1 MPLGSGILP
10 AGSLGT
16 QLSYITRRA
25 ILQRAIVQIYNTC
38 PALVGLLSN
47 AMLEAGGI
55 DSIIANVQY
64 QQMVQPQFTGFD
76 GTFSSP
82 TGLVGITPASWSLCM
97 ALTPIP
103 ILATELLIQEKQKI
117 QSILDLRFND
127 AGNAMRDMLGT
138 VLYNNTTN
146 QLEPIGL
153 PGAIDD
159 GTNLATYGGISRS
172 TNPWWQAKRYAAGGV
187 NPTRALVAQYI
198 NGVVKAQGEIP
209 DCGFCNAG
217 TWTLL
222 MQDFLGLER
231 YQPNN
236 LRTSEYLSAFR
247 ALEVMQ
253 VPIYIDPYC
262 PEGTLYLANFNYLS
276 ARIHEDAEWEFFD
289 FVANLPSN
297 SLSFTGVI
305 MLLLAFINTKPKAN
319 AVITGFNSVTI

>member
-25 ILQRAIVQIYNTC
+25 ILARAIVQIYNTC
-38 PALVGLLSN
+38 PFLVGLLAN
-47 AMLEAGGI
+47 AILEAGGI
-55 DSIIANVQY
+55 DSVIANVQY

-76 GTFSSP
+76 GTFTSP

-97 ALTPIP
+97 ALCPIP

-138 VLYNNTTN
+138 TLYNNTSN
-146 QLEPIGL
+146 NLQPIGL

-159 GTNLATYGGISRS
+159 GTNLVTYGGINRS
-172 TNPWWQAKRYAAGGV
+172 TNPWWQAKRYAAGSV
-187 NPTRALVAQYI
+187 NPTRALVAQFI

-209 DCGFCNAG
+209 DAGFMNAG

-231 YQPNN
+231 YQPNQ

-305 MLLLAFINTKPKAN
+305 MLLLACINTKPKAN
-319 AVITGFNSVTI
+319 GVVTGFNSALI

>member
-1 MPLGSGILP
+1 M
-10 AGSLGT
+10 
-16 QLSYITRRA
+16 
-25 ILQRAIVQIYNTC
+25 QIYNTC
-38 PALVGLLSN
+38 PFLTGLLAN

-76 GTFSSP
+76 GTFTSP

-97 ALTPIP
+97 ALCPIP

-127 AGNAMRDMLGT
+127 AGNAMRDMLGS

-159 GTNLATYGGISRS
+159 GTNLVTYGGINRT
-172 TNPWWQAKRYAAGGV
+172 TNPWWAAKRYAAGSV

-209 DCGFCNAG
+209 DAGFVNAG

-222 MQDFLGLER
+222 MQDFMGLER
-231 YQPNN
+231 YQPNQ
-236 LRTSEYLSAFR
+236 LRTEEYLSAFR
-247 ALEVMQ
+247 ALEVMG

-319 AVITGFNSVTI
+319 AVITGLNSASI

>member
-25 ILQRAIVQIYNTC
+25 ILQRAIVQVYNTC
-38 PALVGLLSN
+38 PFLVGLLSN

-55 DSIIANVQY
+55 DSVIANVQF

-76 GTFSSP
+76 GTFTSP

-97 ALTPIP
+97 ALCPIP

-146 QLEPIGL
+146 ALEPIGL

-159 GTNLATYGGISRS
+159 GTNLVTYGGINRS
-172 TNPWWQAKRYAAGGV
+172 NNPWWQAKRYAAGGV
-187 NPTRALVAQYI
+187 NPTRALIAQYI

-209 DCGFCNAG
+209 DAGFMNAG

-231 YQPNN
+231 YQPNQ
-236 LRTSEYLSAFR
+236 LRSTEYLSAFR

-276 ARIHEDAEWEFFD
+276 ARIRCQSAE
-289 FVANLPSN
+289 
-297 SLSFTGVI
+297 
-305 MLLLAFINTKPKAN
+305 
-319 AVITGFNSVTI
+319 

>member
-38 PALVGLLSN
+38 PTLVGLLAN
-47 AMLEAGGI
+47 ALLEAGGI
-55 DSIIANVQY
+55 DSIVANVQY

-82 TGLVGITPASWSLCM
+82 TGLVGITPASWSMCM

-146 QLEPIGL
+146 LLEPIGL

-159 GTNLATYGGISRS
+159 GTNLVTYGGISRA
-172 TNPWWQAKRYAAGGV
+172 TNPWWQAKRYAAGNV
-187 NPTRALVAQYI
+187 NPTRALLAQYI
-198 NGVVKAQGEIP
+198 NGVVKAQGEAP
-209 DCGFCNAG
+209 DCGFMNAG

-236 LRTSEYLSAFR
+236 LRTSEYLSGFR
-247 ALEVMQ
+247 ALEVMG
-253 VPIYIDPYC
+253 VPFYIEPYC
-262 PEGTLYLANFNYLS
+262 PEGTCYLANFNYLS

-305 MLLLAFINTKPKAN
+305 MLLLAYINTKPKSCAI
-319 AVITGFNSVTI
+319 ITGFNSVTI